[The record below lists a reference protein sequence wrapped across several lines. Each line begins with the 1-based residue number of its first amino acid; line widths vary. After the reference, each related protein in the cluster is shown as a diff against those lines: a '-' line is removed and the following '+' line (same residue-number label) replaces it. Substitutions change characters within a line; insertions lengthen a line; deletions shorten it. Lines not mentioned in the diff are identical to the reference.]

1 MVKRIRHSCVVG
13 SSWSW
18 PVLGVQLHDDWQPGF
33 SDYDLMEYIQPMV
46 MVPLLVVEPVGLPLH
61 PQAGADCK
69 IPEAFTFF
77 SGTVP

>member
-1 MVKRIRHSCVVG
+1 M
-13 SSWSW
+13 
-18 PVLGVQLHDDWQPGF
+18 LGVELYEDGLPGF

-46 MVPLLVVEPVGLPLH
+46 VVPLLVVEPVGLPLP

-69 IPEAFTFF
+69 IREAFPGF

>member
-1 MVKRIRHSCVVG
+1 M
-13 SSWSW
+13 
-18 PVLGVQLHDDWQPGF
+18 LGVELYEDGLPGF
-33 SDYDLMEYIQPMV
+33 SDYDLMEYIQPVV

-69 IPEAFTFF
+69 IRVAFTFF

>member
-1 MVKRIRHSCVVG
+1 M
-13 SSWSW
+13 
-18 PVLGVQLHDDWQPGF
+18 LGVELYEDGLPGF
-33 SDYDLMEYIQPMV
+33 SDYDLMEYIQPVV

-69 IPEAFTFF
+69 IRAAFTFF

>member
-18 PVLGVQLHDDWQPGF
+18 PVLGVELYEDGLPGF

-46 MVPLLVVEPVGLPLH
+46 MVPLLGVEPVGLPLY

-69 IPEAFTFF
+69 IPEACTFF

>member
-1 MVKRIRHSCVVG
+1 M
-13 SSWSW
+13 
-18 PVLGVQLHDDWQPGF
+18 LGVELYEDGLPGF
-33 SDYDLMEYIQPMV
+33 SDYDFIEYIQPVV

-69 IPEAFTFF
+69 IREAFTFF

>member
-1 MVKRIRHSCVVG
+1 M
-13 SSWSW
+13 
-18 PVLGVQLHDDWQPGF
+18 LGVELYEDGLPGF

-46 MVPLLVVEPVGLPLH
+46 MVPLLVVELVGLPLY

-69 IPEAFTFF
+69 IREAFTFF